1 MYKNIRNYQ
10 KAYNK
15 VIEKLQKNEN
25 VLAVMVFGSMVTGD
39 LWEESDIDY
48 FAITNSKKNEIEDI
62 HSKEQ
67 GIDIHVRFMSK
78 KKFFEL
84 YEKKLEGVFIHR
96 LMCTS
101 KLVFSKDTEITGK
114 YDLCRFIPLEYR
126 GMWNMVFIGRLIKNL
141 KECRK
146 YLKKDNIS
154 TSFTIMVKC
163 IEEYSKLYLSINE
176 YSISKNAVTIAT
188 NLNDTLYKLVKDLY
202 ILEEDKKEIL
212 KTLIEYLN
220 SEITKNLRDVCYS
233 LIKFLKEY
241 KMPINSYELA
251 KKEPFCEYN
260 MNLPEI
266 LDKLS
271 ELQIIKQTERD
282 YEIEGIPVF
291 KEKVYCV

>member
-25 VLAVMVFGSMVTGD
+25 ILAVMVFGSMVTGD

-48 FAITNSKKNEIEDI
+48 FAITNSKKNVIEDI

-78 KKFFEL
+78 KKFFDL

-163 IEEYSKLYLSINE
+163 IEEYSKLYLSMNE

-202 ILEEDKKEIL
+202 VLEEDKKEIL

-220 SEITKNLRDVCYS
+220 SEITKNLRDVCYT
-233 LIKFLKEY
+233 LVKFLKEY
-241 KMPINSYELA
+241 KMPINSYELSN
-251 KKEPFCEYN
+251 KEPFCEYN

-282 YEIEGIPVF
+282 YEVDGITVF
-291 KEKVYCV
+291 KEKVYCI

>member
-25 VLAVMVFGSMVTGD
+25 VLAAMVFGSMVTGD

-48 FAITNSKKNEIEDI
+48 FAITNSKNNEIQDI

-78 KKFFEL
+78 SRFFEL

-101 KLVFSKDTEITGK
+101 KLVFSKDTEITEK

-126 GMWNMVFIGRLIKNL
+126 GMWNMVFMGRLIKNL

-163 IEEYSKLYLSINE
+163 IEEYSKLYLSVNE

-202 ILEEDKKEIL
+202 VLEEDKKKAL
-212 KTLIEYLN
+212 KDLVEYLN
-220 SEITKNLRDVCYS
+220 SEITKNLRDVCFI
-233 LIKFLKEY
+233 LIEFLKEY
-241 KMPINSYELA
+241 KMPINSYELS
-251 KKEPFCEYN
+251 KREPFSEYK

-271 ELQIIKQTERD
+271 ELQIIKQSERD
-282 YEIEGIPVF
+282 YEVEGITVF
-291 KEKVYCV
+291 KEKVYSI

>member
-25 VLAVMVFGSMVTGD
+25 VLAAMVFGSMVTGD

-48 FAITNSKKNEIEDI
+48 FAITNSRKDEIEDI

-67 GIDIHVRFMSK
+67 GIDIHIRFMSK

-84 YEKKLEGVFIHR
+84 YEKKLEGVFVHR

-101 KLVFSKDTEITGK
+101 KLVFSNDAEITEK
-114 YDLCRFIPLEYR
+114 YDLCRFIPHEYR

-202 ILEEDKKEIL
+202 VLEEDKKEIL
-212 KTLIEYLN
+212 KTLVEYLN
-220 SEITKNLRDVCYS
+220 SEITKNLRDVCYI
-233 LIKFLKEY
+233 LIEFLKEY
-241 KMPINSYELA
+241 KMPINSYELS
-251 KKEPFCEYN
+251 KKEPFSEYM

-266 LDKLS
+266 LDKLA

-282 YEIEGIPVF
+282 YEVEGITVF
-291 KEKVYCV
+291 KEKVYCI